1 MRERIFLSTSAGHD
15 HARLNV
21 YRALFFGLGIVQYHL
36 LQWDRRGLAL
46 FRLILHF
53 LKIRPFGRM
62 LRARL
67 PTRLYLCYVLGF
79 F

>member
-1 MRERIFLSTSAGHD
+1 MRDRIFLSTSAGHD
-15 HARLNV
+15 HARLKV
-21 YRALFFGLGIVQYHL
+21 YRALFFGLGIIQCHL
-36 LQWDRRGLAL
+36 IQWDLRGLAL
-46 FRLILHF
+46 FCLILHF

-62 LRARL
+62 LRAWL